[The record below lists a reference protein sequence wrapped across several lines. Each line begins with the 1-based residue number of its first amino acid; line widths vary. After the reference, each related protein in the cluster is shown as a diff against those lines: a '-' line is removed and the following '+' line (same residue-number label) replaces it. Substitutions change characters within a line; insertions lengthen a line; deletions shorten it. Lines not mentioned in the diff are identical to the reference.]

1 MPGPQEIVAHATDA
15 TSAGTASAYEQ
26 AAANLMVEVQGLM
39 ATNSAAPTEVYNG
52 LVAAN
57 LLPEISFGHVS
68 SNFGTIAALDGS
80 SDSISRDDLTAYI
93 AQTQA
98 TNPMAASLA
107 TAFRDNYLAAAA
119 DINDI
124 YSGMYGDN
132 NLTVSEFELDMRMEY
147 LQNETSAQTV
157 TDMLLQE
164 REGAGNMFEILEE
177 FAGYGNLFDPGND
190 HEMSRGDV
198 EAAINDLTDDGKD
211 GHFYEW
217 VEENLGEAQIPTV
230 LNNLIWLRDNWDSLS
245 PSMAGF
251 DGLMTPDEMVSGLG
265 LPGVNNY
272 AQYTAYR
279 EANQLPQAQVA
290 PDAPVVVQ
298 PVVPVVAPVD
308 AVTPTPATASQAAL
322 RASITTDIQALPAG
336 ERLQLLG
343 NRTFFDANGN
353 FIPPPADATAWN
365 AAKNAL
371 PPNSLAIIT
380 ELQGYSTSYGAVDV
394 DTFIQQGLVPQTTD
408 TVTAPQGDLAT
419 FMSTNQVTQLGQGEH
434 MWQVAQRALKA
445 RGIDVKFG
453 DAQIQAEVERIM
465 VLNGYRSSD
474 GSTPG
479 KNWNSISAN
488 QQFLIYG
495 PNDTAITSALAAALA
510 NGTAH
515 LVNGEIVMS
524 PVPVS

>member
-1 MPGPQEIVAHATDA
+1 MPGPQEIVAHANDA
-15 TSAGTASAYEQ
+15 TSAGTSSSYEQ
-26 AAANLMVEVQGLM
+26 AAANLMLEVQGLR
-39 ATNSAAPTEVYNG
+39 ATNPTAHTEVYNG

-98 TNPMAASLA
+98 TNPMAAALA

-124 YSGMYGDN
+124 YSGYGDN
-132 NLTVSEFELDMRMEY
+132 TLTATEFELDMRMEY
-147 LQNETSAQTV
+147 LSHESSAQTV
-157 TDMLLQE
+157 MDMLLQE
-164 REGAGNMFEILEE
+164 RDGGGNMFEILEE
-177 FAGYGNLFDPGND
+177 FRMYGNIFDPGND
-190 HEMSRGDV
+190 HQMSRDDV
-198 EAAINDLTDDGKD
+198 EAAINELVDGE
-211 GHFYEW
+211 GTFYDW
-217 VEENLGEAQIPTV
+217 VQDNVGTTQPV
-230 LNNLIWLRDNWDSLS
+230 LNNLMWLRDNWDSLAL
-245 PSMAGF
+245 SMAGF
-251 DGLMTPDEMVSGLG
+251 DDRMTPDEIASGLG
-265 LPGVNNY
+265 LPGVDNY
-272 AQYTAYR
+272 EQYKTYR
-279 EANQLPQAQVA
+279 AANPLTQAQVA

-298 PVVPVVAPVD
+298 PVVTPVD
-308 AVTPTPATASQAAL
+308 TVTPVTTPTTASQSAL
-322 RASITTDIQALPAG
+322 RASITSDIQALPAG

-353 FIPPPADATAWN
+353 FIPPPADPTAWN

-408 TVTAPQGDLAT
+408 TATTPQGDMAT

-453 DAQIQAEVERIM
+453 DPQIQAEVERIM